1 MKKETVISGL
11 QYGLHNHT
19 PETFPDVVKKYGKNC
34 ELVMVRPRSLD
45 QMTAEQYRKWAA
57 FFRENEIYFCFHSN
71 VRIIDGKTCSTLPKE
86 LVDQLYEIAGEYF
99 IGTSLG
105 EMGNSYSN
113 HVYEKHGEE
122 NVQFKNMQEAKDT
135 YIRDLQKL
143 IAENRR
149 VGIPHIGVV
158 ESNTMQKYDL
168 EAGVDECYT
177 ELFLGNPEHHL
188 AFTRGATRGYEREG
202 FSGYIAHEWYAGVRH
217 EDPLKDK
224 RLGLMYKAAY
234 MAGARKIFLE
244 NGYDRTKAYG
254 SNGDENHPYCQM
266 VRKEVEV
273 FNAFIKQDERPAGG
287 PKVKVAFV
295 SGNLDGY
302 TGNSTSYGG
311 VISVVWGQRSRR
323 EWDRSAPEHSW
334 RILDE
339 VYRSCDWHY
348 PINYGDCDYST
359 SPAYGQYDVL
369 PAESTLAAMQR
380 YDWLIFTGW
389 NTMTEEIYEKLKA
402 YVENGGN
409 LLISAAHMKVGN
421 VRGEDSAYIH
431 EGKLEE
437 FLGCN
442 LTDRK
447 FQSNKS
453 FKFARESIVDG
464 VWYPGPIDHTQ
475 DFIDPVG
482 GDGYTTYVEIE
493 EKDCRKAVFLG
504 KSFISTPEDYRT
516 QAPAMVEHTY
526 GKGNV
531 LFLCTDEY
539 PGASGVYTLY
549 KILVKSILAAT
560 HRNCEI
566 KVISSDKVR
575 FAVYEDGANYKLYLL
590 NTDLN
595 IPQAVEVLYKDNRAE
610 KIIPS
615 CNLETL
621 TFPKE
626 IK

>member
-1 MKKETVISGL
+1 MNREIVISGL

-19 PETFPDVVKKYGKNC
+19 PETLPDVVKKYGGNC
-34 ELVMVRPRSLD
+34 KLAMMRPRALEEMSF
-45 QMTAEQYRKWAA
+45 EQYCEWAR
-57 FFRENEIYFCFHSN
+57 FFKENEIYFCFHSA
-71 VRIIDGKTCSTLPKE
+71 VRMIDGEARSTLPE
-86 LVDQLYEIAGEYF
+86 ALVDKLYEIAGEYF

-149 VGIPHIGVV
+149 VGIRHIGVV
-158 ESNTMQKYDL
+158 ESNTMQKYAL

-244 NGYDRTKAYG
+244 NGYDRTRAYG
-254 SNGDENHPYCQM
+254 SNGEEDHPYCQM
-266 VRKEVEV
+266 VRREVEV
-273 FNAFIKQDERPAGG
+273 FDQFIKQDERPADG

-311 VISVVWGQRSRR
+311 VISVVWGQRSRK
-323 EWDRSAPEHSW
+323 EWDRGAPEHSW

-348 PINYGDCDYST
+348 PINYGDYDYST
-359 SPAYGQYDVL
+359 SPAYGQYDIL
-369 PAESTLAAMQR
+369 PAESSLSAMQR

-431 EGKLEE
+431 DGKLED

-442 LTDRK
+442 LTERK

-464 VWYPGPIDHTQ
+464 VWYPGPVDHTQ

-493 EKDCRKAVFLG
+493 EKGCRKTAFLSRHF
-504 KSFISTPEDYRT
+504 KSTPEDY
-516 QAPAMVEHTY
+516 ANEASVLVEHSC
-526 GKGNV
+526 GKGKV
-531 LFLCTDEY
+531 LFMCTDEY

-549 KILVKSILAAT
+549 KIIVKAILAGT
-560 HRNCEI
+560 NRNCDI
-566 KVISSDKVR
+566 KVVGNDKVR
-575 FAVYEDGANYKLYLL
+575 FAVYEDETKYKVYLL
-590 NTDLN
+590 NADTN
-595 IPQAVEVLYKDNRAE
+595 VEQKVYVKFGEKAVEKT
-610 KIIPS
+610 IPL
-615 CNLETL
+615 CELDYVEFL
-621 TFPKE
+621 K
-626 IK
+626 